1 MPNQMFIDFH
11 KKYLKVAGKG
21 IETNKLTSHHSHHE
35 ESHDIPI
42 HDHHI
47 REQNNP
53 HMHEEHLHRHLN
65 NLHIS
70 GGSSKNKRITLKF

>member
-1 MPNQMFIDFH
+1 MFLDFH
-11 KKYLKVAGKG
+11 KKYVKINGKG
-21 IETNKLTSHHSHHE
+21 IETNKLTSMHHSHHHE
-35 ESHDIPI
+35 EHNIPI

-65 NLHIS
+65 NLHI